1 MIPAP
6 GVYLTR
12 TRDLDGSRRW
22 NSLTNVGYRPTF
34 RDSDQLSIRTYLLAD
49 FSGDTPRRIAVEF
62 LKRVRAEF
70 RFSSPEELKARI
82 QKDAA
87 IATRFFRRLKKWI
100 RPPR

>member
-1 MIPAP
+1 
-6 GVYLTR
+6 VYLTR

-34 RDSDQLSIRTYLLAD
+34 GESDQLSIETYLLDD
-49 FSGDTPRRIAVEF
+49 FSGDAPKRIAVEF
-62 LKRVRAEF
+62 LKRVRPERAF
-70 RFSSPEELKARI
+70 ASPEELKTQI

-87 IATRFFRRLKKWI
+87 VAIRFFRRLKKWI